1 MELASSDAMA
11 VRFALPVLHS
21 PLSFLGRLK
30 PFFSFWKRKKRMGS
44 KTLPVCAERRQP
56 PLGRGGLCADE
67 GIGPYKRNRAHG
79 GKTIKRMPCSSLYP
93 LDQKRKDATFVAS
106 FFLER
111 VTRLAR
117 AAQRPDTHAGTERP
131 HRGLSS
137 ADADA
142 LFEPLSAEPKRKDA
156 TFVASFFLERV
167 TRLARA
173 AQRPDTHAGTE
184 RPHRGLSSADAD
196 ALFEPLSAEPKRKD
210 ATFVAS
216 FFLERV
222 TRLELATST
231 LARWRS
237 TG

>member
-1 MELASSDAMA
+1 MVARFLLYIHKFHTPQHPRARPLA
-11 VRFALPVLHS
+11 VRRGV
-21 PLSFLGRLK
+21 GK
-30 PFFSFWKRKKRMGS
+30 PFGRFPHGLFSFGGSTPFPFLKEKRKWGRNDFFLAEKEKNGF
-44 KTLPVCAERRQP
+44 KKLPQSARSADC
-56 PLGRGGLCADE
+56 PLLVEGAFGGRTKSSA
-67 GIGPYKRNRAHG
+67 P
-79 GKTIKRMPCSSLYP
+79 TIAWPMPCSSLYP
-93 LDQKRKDATFVAS
+93 LRKKETRQKPC
-106 FFLER
+106 
-111 VTRLAR
+111 
-117 AAQRPDTHAGTERP
+117 Q
-131 HRGLSS
+131 
-137 ADADA
+137 
-142 LFEPLSAEPKRKDA
+142 
-156 TFVASFFLERV
+156 RV